1 MVQYLAHSANRLRM
15 ITAVFGSPSPNI
27 PLDGRQV
34 LRKNT
39 LWVVEN
45 TFIGDV
51 MQISEVGRSFEC
63 GIAKSIRQRSMIRK
77 PANTTAL
84 DSST

>member
-27 PLDGRQV
+27 PLDGPQV

-51 MQISEVGRSFEC
+51 MQISEVSRSILRVRDCKEH
-63 GIAKSIRQRSMIRK
+63 
-77 PANTTAL
+77 TTAL
-84 DSST
+84 HDKKTC